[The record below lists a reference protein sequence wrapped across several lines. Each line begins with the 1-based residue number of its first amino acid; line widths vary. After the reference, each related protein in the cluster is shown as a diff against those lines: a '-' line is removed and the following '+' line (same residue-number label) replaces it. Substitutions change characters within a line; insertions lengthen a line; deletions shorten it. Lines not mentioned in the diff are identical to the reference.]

1 MLKNRPIK
9 ASDSGG
15 NDTGVPTVVIGAGAE
30 TFLSRFIPA
39 LRSSG
44 LRVTLAADAGELFGV
59 LANHNG
65 AVRSVLFDT
74 SLTGRDCSSL
84 VRGIRSTHADIP
96 VIAAAANPSPK
107 LIIEAIR
114 GGATEFVTP
123 PLSAE
128 HLLDLINTPHKHG
141 AAPDRGKET
150 GAEHSVV
157 AVNPRMRAI
166 SASIRQIAVS
176 DVPVIIQG
184 ESGVGKEVLAR
195 EIHAVSPRSSKPFVK
210 INCAAVPAELLES
223 ELFGY
228 ERGAFTGA
236 VSRTPG
242 KLEAAG
248 GGTVLLDEIGD
259 MDVRLQAKLL
269 HFLQDKSFHRLGGNR
284 PIHVDVRILAAT
296 NQNLERAIAERS
308 FREDL
313 FYRLNV
319 ISLHVPPLRER
330 RDEVLPLA
338 VHFLEKHGAG
348 VLPLPSITAPLARA
362 LVAHTWP
369 GNVRELE
376 NVMRRFLVFRDPDS
390 LANELRDTA
399 RPAPSQDEMA
409 EAPPKRACTLR
420 QLRDREEA
428 SRIRAALADAQWHR
442 GKAAQMLGI
451 EYRSL
456 IYRMKKLGVG

>member
-1 MLKNRPIK
+1 MSKIKPI
-9 ASDSGG
+9 AGGNSGG
-15 NDTGVPTVVIGAGAE
+15 SDPGVPIVVIGAGAE

-44 LRVTLAADAGELFGV
+44 FHVTLAADAGELFGV
-59 LANHNG
+59 LATHNG
-65 AVRSVLFDT
+65 GVRSVLFDT
-74 SLTGRDCSSL
+74 SLAGHDCGPL
-84 VRGIRSTHADIP
+84 IRGIRSTHADIP
-96 VIAAAANPSPK
+96 VIAAAANPEPRV
-107 LIIEAIR
+107 IVDAIR
-114 GGATEFVTP
+114 SGATGFVTP

-128 HLLDLINTPHKHG
+128 RLLDLINAPHKQG
-141 AAPDRGKET
+141 VAPGCGGET
-150 GAEHSVV
+150 RPENVV
-157 AVNPRMRAI
+157 IAVNPRMRAI
-166 SASIRQIAVS
+166 SAAIRQIAVS
-176 DVPVIIQG
+176 DVPVIIEG

-195 EIHAVSPRSSKPFVK
+195 EIHAVSPRKSKPFVK
-210 INCAAVPAELLES
+210 INCAAVPADLLES

-236 VSRTPG
+236 VTRTSG
-242 KLEAAG
+242 KLEAAD

-269 HFLQDKSFHRLGGNR
+269 HFLQDQSFQRLGGNR
-284 PIHVDVRILAAT
+284 PIHVNVRILAAT

-330 RDEVLPLA
+330 RDEILPLA
-338 VHFLEKHGAG
+338 AHLLEKHGGGA
-348 VLPLPSITAPLARA
+348 LPLPGITAPLARA
-362 LVAHTWP
+362 LLAHAWP

-390 LANELRDTA
+390 LIEELRGTA
-399 RPAPSQDEMA
+399 PLTPAQDEVEVPA
-409 EAPPKRACTLR
+409 RRACTLR

-442 GKAAQMLGI
+442 VKAAQMLGI